1 MVRWIHAP
9 DWGDSTAHLL
19 HAALNKAFFKS
30 DELIGIYRGIG
41 LEPSDVDWHQPT
53 SQLWPT
59 ITRDAVDAGRL
70 ERLIE
75 LVKHRCPAVA
85 PDLDTVLAAQN
96 TDITWYQERERH
108 RSLLLGPGC
117 RRALLDRTDLR
128 AHLVDLARKQFP
140 VLTITG
146 DPGSGKT
153 YSRHL
158 IQHMASDPALDCD
171 FKIITV
177 EEDFYDH
184 VDATGF
190 MTTLAARLGLPTD
203 FPVDLHTEQ
212 ARTVRELVNVFVG
225 RFSTLPERL
234 RWIFID
240 GLDRP
245 QVGSGVHMVV
255 AQLAK
260 EVEAG
265 QLRDTRLIVTGHP
278 GDFAPAVLEVLL
290 HEKLTGVTT
299 SHLHGFFRGLADHV
313 GTPISDDDLD
323 DLVNQVLAQA
333 DLDDL
338 PVLGKAACRAAH
350 SHFTPAGSP

>member
-1 MVRWIHAP
+1 MVRWIDAP

-19 HAALNKAFFKS
+19 HTALNNALYES
-30 DELIGIYRGIG
+30 DKLLDVYRGIG
-41 LEPSDVDWHQPT
+41 LEPCDINWNQPT
-53 SQLWPT
+53 AHLWPT
-59 ITRDAVDAGRL
+59 ITRDAAKVRRL
-70 ERLIE
+70 ERLIT

-85 PDLDTVLAAQN
+85 PDLDTVLAARG
-96 TDITWYQERERH
+96 THTTWYREQERH

-117 RRALLDRTDLR
+117 SRALLDRTDLR

-146 DPGSGKT
+146 EPGSGKT

-158 IQHMASDPALDCD
+158 IQHMAGDPALACE
-171 FKIITV
+171 FKIISV

-184 VDATGF
+184 VDATAF
-190 MTTLAARLGLPTD
+190 MATLAARLGLPTD
-203 FPVDLHTEQ
+203 FPVDQHTEQ

-225 RFSTLPERL
+225 RFSALPERL

-245 QVGSGVHMVV
+245 QVRSGVHMVV

-299 SHLHGFFRGLADHV
+299 SHLRGFFRGLADHV
-313 GTPISDDDLD
+313 GSTLSDDDVD
-323 DLVNQVLAQA
+323 CLVDQVLAQA

-338 PVLGKAACRAAH
+338 PVLGKAACLAAH
-350 SHFTPAGSP
+350 SQFTPAVSP